1 MNTVVCIGDSITY
14 GRVGASYFE
23 MLKSKF
29 GGKFKFINSGINGN
43 LSYDVLKRIDKVTNM
58 KPDIAIL
65 LVGTNDVWATYSE
78 KTMKAYIRK
87 NKLPERPSKE
97 SYARNFTEILKRL
110 KTASI
115 EHIGVMS
122 LPLIT
127 EDPEHILFKRSAEY
141 SELIKKITSQMD
153 LCYIDLNERQRDYL
167 TKNKKNPSSDLQAHH
182 IEKELG
188 RTIAGKRISVDGR
201 SCSSK
206 QHGGGLD
213 QGLRLGVLEKAFAS
227 RWLIYSM
234 LILRIVIISC
244 SIIQFDR
251 VPV

>member
-1 MNTVVCIGDSITY
+1 MKDYNGYELKMRRLHMNTVVCIGDSITY

-167 TKNKKNPSSDLQAHH
+167 TKNKKNPSSGREVSWEFTLRMIFKH
-182 IEKELG
+182 IILRKSWDALSQENGFLL
-188 RTIAGKRISVDGR
+188 TVDHVHQNSTGAALIKD
-201 SCSSK
+201 CSSEFLK
-206 QHGGGLD
+206 KL
-213 QGLRLGVLEKAFAS
+213 
-227 RWLIYSM
+227 
-234 LILRIVIISC
+234 
-244 SIIQFDR
+244 
-251 VPV
+251 